1 MLRPISIFL
10 VTVLAAAC
18 SSSSSG
24 AGASGTTASFDIE
37 ADFTSPDHF
46 YDFPYPSDLRLSPT
60 GGPIASGFPNPGSNE
75 LVGGL
80 LKIVGDRAGFPVISV
95 AYFQFSAPIPAEDPD
110 TTIAADPSSPILLVD
125 VDPSSNERGKLF
137 PTVAVNMPMDN
148 YTGANV
154 LGVAPRPGIVMK
166 PKRQY
171 AFVVRRELKDQ
182 NGALLGV
189 APTLG
194 NLASG
199 GTPSSAH
206 GPAAKTSFDPL
217 WDTLKQIK
225 IDPTD
230 VAAATVF
237 TTGDVVQDLADLSL
251 KLSQKYPT
259 TIQNLSINPNGGST
273 NSRMCEIVGNI
284 SLPQFQAGTPP
295 FDTDGLFV
303 PGSDGLPV
311 VQRME
316 TVPLAITLPT
326 GQPMPAD
333 GYPLLLYLHGSGGV
347 STAAIDRGTWRP
359 TNNPA
364 DCAPGAP
371 PDVWNGVTGCNT
383 PQQGPAY
390 VIAPFGVATAASALP
405 VNPERLPG
413 AEDTAYLNFN
423 NLSAFRD
430 TFRQGVIEQRIYL
443 DALTNLTIDPAV
455 VASCTGLSLPA
466 GATAYKFDLKNLV
479 VQGQSM
485 GGMYTNLISA
495 VEPRV
500 KASVPTGG
508 GGYWSYFILKTTLID
523 GLPGKVSLLIGTPGT
538 QLSFM
543 HPALQVFET
552 AIEWIDPIVFA
563 PRVSLRPL
571 TGSNP
576 RPIYEPAGLGDSYFP
591 TETYNAMALAYGH
604 PQVGNAVWPTMQ
616 DALSLEGLGGILP
629 LPQTQNLTSST
640 GAKYTGGLLQ
650 YQGDGIYDPH
660 ALYSQLDSVKYQIG
674 CFVSTFLKTGSATT
688 EAIQP
693 LGSPCP

>member
-10 VTVLAAAC
+10 LTVLAAAC
-18 SSSSSG
+18 SSKSSG
-24 AGASGTTASFDIE
+24 ALTGTIASFDIE

-46 YDFPYPSDLRLSPT
+46 YDFPYPADLRLSPT
-60 GGPIASGFPNPGSNE
+60 GGPIASAFPNPAGNQ
-75 LVGGL
+75 LVDGMK
-80 LKIVGDRAGFPVISV
+80 KIVGDRSGFPVIPV

-110 TTIAADPSSPILLVD
+110 TTIAADPSSPILLID
-125 VDPSSNERGKLF
+125 VDPASDERGKLF
-137 PTVAVNMPMDN
+137 PTVAVNMPSDN
-148 YTGANV
+148 YTADNV
-154 LGVAPRPGIVMK
+154 LGVAPRPGIVLE
-166 PKRQY
+166 PKRAY

-182 NGALLGV
+182 GGALLGV

-199 GTPSSAH
+199 STPSSAH
-206 GPAAKTSFDPL
+206 GAAAKKSFDPL
-217 WDTLKQIK
+217 WDTLRQITL
-225 IDPTD
+225 DPND

-237 TTGDVVQDLADLSL
+237 TTGDVVADLSDL
-251 KLSQKYPT
+251 SEKLAQKYPA
-259 TIQNLSINPNGGST
+259 TIQNLVINPNGGTT
-273 NSRMCEIVGNI
+273 NDRMCEVVGNI
-284 SLPQFQAGTPP
+284 SLPQFQGGTPP
-295 FDTDGLFV
+295 FDTDGLFAN
-303 PGSDGLPV
+303 GSDGLPTL
-311 VQRME
+311 QRME
-316 TVPLAITLPT
+316 TVPLAITLPK

-347 STAAIDRGTWRP
+347 STAAIDRGVWRP

-390 VIAPFGVATAASALP
+390 VISPFGLATAASALP

-413 AEDTAYLNFN
+413 ADDTAYLNFN

-430 TFRQGVIEQRIYL
+430 TFRQGVIEQRIFL
-443 DALTNLTIDPAV
+443 DALTKLTIDPAI

-466 GATAYKFDLKNLV
+466 GATAYKFSLTKLV

-500 KASVPTGG
+500 KASVPTGA
-508 GGYWSYFILKTTLID
+508 GGYWSYFIMKTTLID

-552 AIEWIDPIVFA
+552 GIEWIDPIVFA
-563 PRVSLRPL
+563 PRVSKRPL
-571 TGSNP
+571 DGSDA

-591 TETYNAMALAYGH
+591 TEIYNAMALAYGH
-604 PQVGNAVWPTMQ
+604 PQAGTSVWPTMQ

-629 LPQTQNLTSST
+629 LPQTGNLTSST
-640 GAKYTGGLLQ
+640 NAKYTGTLLQ
-650 YQGDGIYDPH
+650 YNGDGIYDPH

-674 CFVSTFLKTGSATT
+674 CFVSTFLKNGQATI
-688 EAIQP
+688 EAVQP